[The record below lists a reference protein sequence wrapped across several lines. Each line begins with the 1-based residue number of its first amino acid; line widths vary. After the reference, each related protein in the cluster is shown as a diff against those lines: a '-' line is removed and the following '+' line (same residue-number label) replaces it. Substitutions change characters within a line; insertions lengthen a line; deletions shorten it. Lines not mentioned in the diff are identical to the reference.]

1 MADLKI
7 LIADSSLLT
16 ELMKGKNLSVKLPE
30 LSKKLLA
37 LHSKRC

>member
-16 ELMKGKNLSVKLPE
+16 ELLKGLSLSIMLPE
-30 LSKKLLA
+30 LAKKLLA